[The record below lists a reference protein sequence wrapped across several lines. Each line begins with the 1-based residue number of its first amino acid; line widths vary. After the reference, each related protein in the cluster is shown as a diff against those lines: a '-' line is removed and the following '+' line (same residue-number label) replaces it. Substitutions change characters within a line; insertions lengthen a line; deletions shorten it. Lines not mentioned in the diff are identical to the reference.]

1 MIWSNLVVQKIHS
14 TNLEIRHNNYVLITN
29 VNNNSSHYIGY
40 TNTIETLYSM
50 HYHAPARGALYI
62 YSNTKKKELYIHTQ
76 INTLVKL
83 K

>member
-40 TNTIETLYSM
+40 TNTIETLFHALPAM
-50 HYHAPARGALYI
+50 HQRAEPYL
-62 YSNTKKKELYIHTQ
+62 
-76 INTLVKL
+76 
-83 K
+83 